1 MTSIRLN
8 STPDFYSFDSYFLV
22 HTERTALAPSRPF
35 DLSFTSLCAC
45 KFSSFSTVFHVASGF
60 VFGSVLGLA
69 VLVLLVWVVF
79 GWLLG
84 LGFALAGVG
93 CWVCLRLFV
102 WFGLTPLDYVMIRS
116 AYVL

>member
-1 MTSIRLN
+1 MINCRPK
-8 STPDFYSFDSYFLV
+8 STLSFYSFDSYFLV
-22 HTERTALAPSRPF
+22 HTERTALAPSRSF

-45 KFSSFSTVFHVASGF
+45 KFSSFSTVFHVASGC

-69 VLVLLVWVVF
+69 VLVLLVWVVV

-84 LGFALAGVG
+84 LGFALAGVW